1 MGLLAH
7 DLLRLEHH
15 GRRSALAPLFR
26 AHSAWSCAGGPD
38 YPRRHVSFQAVGW
51 IAWVDAGSHASTLH
65 VLSTHDGGRQWTL
78 STQKVSPV
86 VVQLEQ
92 IDFWN
97 GEIGWIWAMSWV
109 GSFQG
114 DPSILQTTN
123 GGHNWQM
130 VSAATGYVPNPQ
142 ATPDAL
148 PELSESMPMTFTS
161 PQTGWVA
168 VGSYAP
174 NAPQPT
180 IYRTV
185 TGGKRWIPHHLPVPP
200 AFRKKNFSSQAY
212 SPVFSGT
219 DGTVLIQFVGST
231 TAKANAVV
239 AERTTDSGQTWGG
252 QRPLATPGQ
261 SWGDLM
267 PSFINANQGWVIGE
281 HGRLFAHTT
290 NGGRAWQTVPLAEP
304 LQTLLAHHYAIQ
316 QLDMVRPKIGWIML
330 RRLVGQNGRMIT
342 KFFKT
347 TDGGRTWT
355 VQSLISH

>member
-1 MGLLAH
+1 MPTAPGLALV
-7 DLLRLEHH
+7 DQTIPVVTF
-15 GRRSALAPLFR
+15 RSR
-26 AHSAWSCAGGPD
+26 
-38 YPRRHVSFQAVGW
+38 QVGW

-86 VVQLEQ
+86 VFQLEQ

-97 GEIGWIWAMSWV
+97 GEIGWIRAMSWV

-130 VSAATGYVPNPQ
+130 ISASTGYVPNPQ
-142 ATPDAL
+142 ATPDCPARIVRVDADDVYE
-148 PELSESMPMTFTS
+148 PSK
-161 PQTGWVA
+161 WV
-168 VGSYAP
+168 
-174 NAPQPT
+174 
-180 IYRTV
+180 
-185 TGGKRWIPHHLPVPP
+185 GGRRIVRAQCAAAHHISDRHRWETLDSTPPPRPPP

-252 QRPLATPGQ
+252 QRPLAIPGQ

-290 NGGRAWQTVPLAEP
+290 NGG
-304 LQTLLAHHYAIQ
+304 
-316 QLDMVRPKIGWIML
+316 VRGRRSPWRSRCRHCSPTIM
-330 RRLVGQNGRMIT
+330 RFSNS
-342 KFFKT
+342 
-347 TDGGRTWT
+347 TW
-355 VQSLISH
+355 